1 MPEPSLP
8 TAIIVIPIVLAML
21 MVCLVMIKPSI
32 LKDGGGQ
39 IVGFCALFLLPISV
53 GLMGGLIQSDQA
65 QTTEYCLSCHIM
77 DDWGKSLHVDDNEFV
92 PADHFQ
98 NYLVPQDRSCYVCHS
113 DQVWYGGI
121 TAKIRGLKHVYVQYI
136 GDTPEPKDIKLYD
149 PYHNRECLQCHQG
162 ARSYEESRHHRKEAD
177 MLTRINTNV
186 LSCMESKCHD
196 IQHNIEELDDYEPDE
211 FWQETTN

>member
-53 GLMGGLIQSDQA
+53 DLMGGLIQSDQA

-121 TAKIRGLKHVYVQYI
+121 TAKIRVALNMCMFSISGIRRSQRILNCTTPTTTVNVCSVIRAPGAMRKAGII
-136 GDTPEPKDIKLYD
+136 GKKQI
-149 PYHNRECLQCHQG
+149 C
-162 ARSYEESRHHRKEAD
+162 
-177 MLTRINTNV
+177 
-186 LSCMESKCHD
+186 
-196 IQHNIEELDDYEPDE
+196 
-211 FWQETTN
+211 